1 MRRVSPHLFSDK
13 FLWVQPS
20 IKCIETCYVS
30 KIQSKNNILYNDLC
44 DNNKERVTHL
54 MTSGEWPVGMAPPV
68 SLNMRPKYSRSCK
81 SRWSNAAYKS
91 TIKEYYR

>member
-1 MRRVSPHLFSDK
+1 MCQKSNK
-13 FLWVQPS
+13 KQQY
-20 IKCIETCYVS
+20 II
-30 KIQSKNNILYNDLC
+30 YNDLC

-68 SLNMRPKYSRSCK
+68 SLNMRPKYSRSCR